1 MKLKKNYK
9 FDNGR
14 QIWRIIPTNSG
25 KLIIEER
32 EPEKK
37 QAYFHCLSI
46 ETGKKILNNFQLDD
60 KFWVGIE
67 AVQNDIIFFHKF
79 AKPDMPKHRGIFAYD
94 LGKKE
99 FLWQNP
105 ELIFLFLFENKLY
118 AYKDK
123 FEGRNFCSIHAESGK
138 LIEEIGDDYQRINN
152 LRSQSNLEE
161 SNEGYLFPERF
172 DADSIDDIYLNE
184 FINSLRNNFVISGK
198 IEYILK
204 NNLLMTSF
212 HEVNSKGSFKNLFK
226 AVDLSTGKYILE
238 EVINK
243 ETSLFLTDSF
253 FIKNDLLFLLFGKTR
268 LEVYKIIY

>member
-1 MKLKKNYK
+1 MKLKKSYR
-9 FDNGR
+9 FDNKR

-94 LGKKE
+94 LAKKE

-123 FEGRNFCSIHAESGK
+123 FEGRNFYSIHAESGN
-138 LIEEIGDDYQRINN
+138 LIEEIGDDFQRINN

-184 FINSLRNNFVISGK
+184 FISSLRNNFVISGK

-204 NNLLMTSF
+204 NKLLMTSF